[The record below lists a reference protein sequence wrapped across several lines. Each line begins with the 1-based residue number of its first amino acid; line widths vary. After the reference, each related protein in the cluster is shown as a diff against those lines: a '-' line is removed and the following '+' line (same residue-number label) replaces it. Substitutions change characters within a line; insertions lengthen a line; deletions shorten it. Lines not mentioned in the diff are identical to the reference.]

1 MDYVFEY
8 SIKYS
13 ITYLILRYVTKN
25 MNTGKKSF
33 AYFQK
38 KIHNVVILT

>member
-13 ITYLILRYVTKN
+13 ITYYVTKN